1 MRGLPFRVT
10 ENDISE
16 WFSSVVDPVSID
28 IQFNNQGRPTGE
40 ADVYFEKYVFY
51 KCFLNIVVYFSCTLK
66 FAKKCKQLEV
76 LSESYC
82 LPYRLKKNDFSI

>member
-40 ADVYFEKYVFY
+40 ADVYFE
-51 KCFLNIVVYFSCTLK
+51 T
-66 FAKKCKQLEV
+66 
-76 LSESYC
+76 
-82 LPYRLKKNDFSI
+82 